1 MVFDDDRGVALTMFY
16 KQKRQTEMIGSTQAP
31 VDLNKEMQ
39 PQDAF
44 KYIKETSKE
53 RKFEESIETIVKLSV
68 DPTKGD

>member
-1 MVFDDDRGVALTMFY
+1 
-16 KQKRQTEMIGSTQAP
+16 MIGSTQAP